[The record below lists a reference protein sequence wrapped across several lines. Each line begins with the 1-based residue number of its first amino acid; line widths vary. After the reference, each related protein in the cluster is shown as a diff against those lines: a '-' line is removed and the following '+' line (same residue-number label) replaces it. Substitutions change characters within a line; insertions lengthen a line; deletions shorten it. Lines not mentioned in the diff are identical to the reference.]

1 MLTLCLASFPNIVC
15 SHENEQGRSE
25 IWAFFHIIPVELLE
39 KRQVSYAEHHGN
51 KKTVPLLFPLYIFQK
66 SKEKKFTEI

>member
-1 MLTLCLASFPNIVC
+1 MLANFHNIVC

-39 KRQVSYAEHHGN
+39 ERQVSYAEHHGN
-51 KKTVPLLFPLYIFQK
+51 EDCASFVSTLYFV
-66 SKEKKFTEI
+66 EI